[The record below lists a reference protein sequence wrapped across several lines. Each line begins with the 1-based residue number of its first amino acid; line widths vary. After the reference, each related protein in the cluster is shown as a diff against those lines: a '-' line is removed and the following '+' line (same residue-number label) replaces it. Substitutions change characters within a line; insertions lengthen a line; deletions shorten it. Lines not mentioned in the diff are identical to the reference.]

1 MQGYDA
7 LKRWLIMQNEAE
19 TRKIMIVE
27 DELDIREGIRI
38 LLQGEGYE
46 VIEAG
51 SGEEALEQMND
62 SVDLVI
68 LDIMLPGISG
78 LKVCEDIRKIS
89 AVPILFLTA
98 RSQESDKTIGLMA
111 GADDYLAKPFSYAE
125 LSARVKALLR
135 RYYVYLGK
143 NQSGIIVKEQILT
156 SGRFKIA
163 LDRNEVWKDGK
174 ELDLTGTEYGILL
187 LLMSN
192 PLRIFSSQNIY
203 ENVWDEPYSYSANS
217 TIMVHIRKLRTKIE
231 DDPQNPVYIKN
242 IWGKGYRYET
252 DSQDI

>member
-1 MQGYDA
+1 
-7 LKRWLIMQNEAE
+7 MQNEAE
-19 TRKIMIVE
+19 TRTIMIVE
-27 DELDIREGIRI
+27 DEPDIREGIRI
-38 LLQGEGYE
+38 LLRGEGYNI
-46 VIEAG
+46 IEAG
-51 SGEEALEQMND
+51 AGEEALDRMSEM
-62 SVDLVI
+62 VDLVI

-78 LKVCEDIRKIS
+78 LKVCEEIRKIS

-135 RYYVYLGK
+135 RYYVYMGK
-143 NQSGIIVKEQILT
+143 NQKDITVKDQILT
-156 SGRFKIA
+156 SGRFRIA

-187 LLMSN
+187 LLMRN

-203 ENVWDEPYSYSANS
+203 ENVWNEPYSYNANS

-242 IWGKGYRYET
+242 IWGKGYRYESDT
-252 DSQDI
+252 SDT